1 MPDFRR
7 EGEDYVASWDDPQIE
22 LVFNR
27 VRTTD
32 TRATAWAYAYGTD
45 NGRRGSLMAPLSM
58 TLTETASRQR
68 LVGHLCQRTGMAAT
82 LWSERVEQAISL
94 TLTAVF
100 EPEPLVNL
108 AEYPLKEDQGYLF
121 ENFLPLGELTVL
133 LADQGSSKSY
143 LLLYLLTCI
152 ALDLESI
159 FGRPNVSGPVF
170 YYDTETTADA
180 HRRRLERLARAMGLL
195 RLPNIQYRRM
205 TGRIIDAER
214 QIRTEVARYGPVALG
229 VDSLT
234 YASGGNLNDSESAGA
249 TVNLIGDLPA
259 TVTKIAT
266 AHHGKQQRGAK
277 MEDASV
283 IGSSLFEFK
292 ASGLWV
298 LRRETEDT
306 GDARDFNVLMV
317 NRKMRDGARAKSMV
331 YNLAFDNA
339 ARKTTFT
346 RGSTA
351 QLGNLDRDLP
361 TRERVSKVLARATR
375 PLKTREVAE
384 ELELAESTV
393 KKELNGLA
401 ERGLATN
408 INRSDGGRGNS
419 GIWVAGA
426 PSTDPNKPFRPIDKS
441 TQNGFGAPD
450 GANRSVNRSDKPFQT
465 VPGTD
470 TSSRVGNSGLA
481 ATGTGD
487 VEELGF

>member
-7 EGEDYVASWDDPQIE
+7 EGEDYVSSWDEPQIE

-45 NGRRGSLMAPLSM
+45 EGRRGSLMAPLSM

-68 LVGHLCQRTGMAAT
+68 LVAHLCQRTAMAASV
-82 LWSERVEQAISL
+82 WAERVEQAISR
-94 TLTAVF
+94 TLLAVF
-100 EPEPLVNL
+100 EPDPLINL
-108 AEYPLKEDQGYLF
+108 AEHPLKEDAGFLF
-121 ENFLPLGELTVL
+121 DNFIPLGELTVL

-152 ALDLESI
+152 ALDLESV
-159 FGRPNVSGPVF
+159 FGRPGMTGPVF
-170 YYDTETTADA
+170 YYDTETTADS
-180 HRRRLERLARAMGLL
+180 HRRRLERLARGMGLL
-195 RLPNIQYRRM
+195 RLPNIQYRRL
-205 TGRIIDAER
+205 TGRLIDAER

-249 TVNLIGDLPA
+249 TVNLIGDLPP
-259 TVTKIAT
+259 TVTKICT
-266 AHHGKQQRGAK
+266 AHHGKQQRGAR

-298 LRRETEDT
+298 LRRETEDV

-331 YNLAFDNA
+331 YNLAFDNV
-339 ARKTTFT
+339 ARKTLFT

-361 TRERVSKVLARATR
+361 ARERVLKVLARASR
-375 PLKTREVAE
+375 PLKTREIAE
-384 ELELAESTV
+384 ALDLAESTI

-401 ERGLATN
+401 DKSLATN
-408 INRSDGGRGNS
+408 INRSGGGAGNS
-419 GIWVAGA
+419 GLWVAGA
-426 PSTDPNKPFRPIDKS
+426 PKGTVPGNRSPIDKNLE
-441 TQNGFGAPD
+441 NGSGAPY
-450 GANRSVNRSDKPFQT
+450 GANRSEERSDEPFRT
-465 VPGTD
+465 VPGTVT
-470 TSSRVGNSGLA
+470 TSRASNSGLA
-481 ATGTGD
+481 ATGTD
-487 VEELGF
+487 DTEELGF